1 MYNQIRTIMKDLIVE
16 GRELQ
21 DKFSTMLM
29 EVEFGS
35 DVEKVKETSN
45 FDVVIPNSF
54 DSLKKITGITS
65 LNLNKV
71 KPKTAFQI
79 FCVIAKEG
87 STESDVDTFKNIIVI
102 TGEDGSYVAVDGN
115 NKPIDFSNV
124 LRTTQLPKSVFQ
136 FGKNQGKVIPAKP
149 EEKGLDVSKTMDTIY
164 KQAAKDVSDFKKR
177 FKEKIGISGKK
188 KLGLGGE
195 TIVKSDNDFTVIIP
209 NSLESLKSI
218 TGKDTFNH
226 DVSLDP
232 EDEVAYQIFL
242 VVAKE
247 GSKNFDSKE
256 FKIITVYANANNTH
270 DIFDYRDKK
279 ISIND
284 LMKITGFSRSVFRY
298 GANEGEIF
306 IHKANYKPKNTIDLL
321 KHLFKNKTEDK
332 NVISKPPDKGEPEK
346 KGGLFKQAAKAAID
360 KVKSKF
366 SGREVKEADGDNEK
380 ELKPNNPKDQMDSR
394 IVLDN
399 EEVKIAIPRNVD
411 YIRNVSKDT
420 KWTASGGTF
429 GGTEFDKYKKEKY
442 TIYIIELKEKSP
454 NYSNRLLRKMAVLVS
469 PSNQITCYDIMDNLI
484 DIIKVMKVSNTA
496 KSLYRKMI

>member
-1 MYNQIRTIMKDLIVE
+1 MKDLIVE
-16 GRELQ
+16 GRALQ
-21 DKFSTMLM
+21 DKFSTMLV
-29 EVEFGS
+29 EVDFGS

-102 TGEDGSYVAVDGN
+102 TGEDGSYIAVDGN

-124 LRTTQLPKSVFQ
+124 LRTTQLSKSVFQ

-149 EEKGLDVSKTMDTIY
+149 DEKGLDVSKTMGTIY

-177 FKEKIGISGKK
+177 FKEKIGISGKN

-195 TIVKSDNDFTVIIP
+195 TVVKSDNDFTVIIP

-226 DVSLDP
+226 DVSLNP
-232 EDEVAYQIFL
+232 EDEVAYQILL

-284 LMKITGFSRSVFRY
+284 LMKITGFARSVFRY
-298 GANEGEIF
+298 GANDGEIF

-321 KHLFKNKTEDK
+321 KHLFKNKKEDR
-332 NVISKPPDKGEPEK
+332 NVISKLSGREEPGS
-346 KGGLFKQAAKAAID
+346 KGGIFKQAANAAMNKI
-360 KVKSKF
+360 KSKF
-366 SGREVKEADGDNEK
+366 SGREVKEADGDDETNTT
-380 ELKPNNPKDQMDSR
+380 PNNPTNQTDSR
-394 IVLDN
+394 VVLDN
-399 EEVKIAIPRNVD
+399 EDVKVAIPRSLD
-411 YIRNVSKDT
+411 YLRNVSKDT
-420 KWTASGGTF
+420 KWMASGGTF

-454 NYSNRLLRKMAVLVS
+454 NYSNRLLRKIAVLVS
-469 PSNQITCYDIMDNLI
+469 SSNQVTCYDVMDNLV
-484 DIIKVMKVSNTA
+484 DIIKVTKVSNTA
-496 KSLYRKMI
+496 RSLYKKMI

>member
-1 MYNQIRTIMKDLIVE
+1 MKDLIVE
-16 GRELQ
+16 GRALQ
-21 DKFSTMLM
+21 DKFSTMLV
-29 EVEFGS
+29 EVDFGS

-102 TGEDGSYVAVDGN
+102 TGEDGSYIAVDGN

-124 LRTTQLPKSVFQ
+124 LRTTQLSKSVFQ

-149 EEKGLDVSKTMDTIY
+149 DEKGLDVSKTMGTIY

-177 FKEKIGISGKK
+177 FKEKIGISGKN

-195 TIVKSDNDFTVIIP
+195 TVVKSDNDFTVIIP

-226 DVSLDP
+226 DVSLNP
-232 EDEVAYQIFL
+232 EDEVAYQILL

-284 LMKITGFSRSVFRY
+284 LMKITGFARSVFRY
-298 GANEGEIF
+298 GANDGEIF
-306 IHKANYKPKNTIDLL
+306 IHKANYKPKNTIDLF
-321 KHLFKNKTEDK
+321 KHLFKNKKEDR
-332 NVISKPPDKGEPEK
+332 NVISKLSGREEPGS
-346 KGGLFKQAAKAAID
+346 KGGIFKQAANAAMNKI
-360 KVKSKF
+360 KSK
-366 SGREVKEADGDNEK
+366 
-380 ELKPNNPKDQMDSR
+380 
-394 IVLDN
+394 
-399 EEVKIAIPRNVD
+399 
-411 YIRNVSKDT
+411 
-420 KWTASGGTF
+420 
-429 GGTEFDKYKKEKY
+429 
-442 TIYIIELKEKSP
+442 
-454 NYSNRLLRKMAVLVS
+454 
-469 PSNQITCYDIMDNLI
+469 
-484 DIIKVMKVSNTA
+484 
-496 KSLYRKMI
+496 